1 MVELSIRE
9 DKSVDEIDVLR
20 SREMVQKHTG
30 KYGSIC
36 LVVRRPG

>member
-1 MVELSIRE
+1 MVELLIQQNTVR
-9 DKSVDEIDVLR
+9 EIDVLR
-20 SREMVQKHTG
+20 SREIVQRHTG